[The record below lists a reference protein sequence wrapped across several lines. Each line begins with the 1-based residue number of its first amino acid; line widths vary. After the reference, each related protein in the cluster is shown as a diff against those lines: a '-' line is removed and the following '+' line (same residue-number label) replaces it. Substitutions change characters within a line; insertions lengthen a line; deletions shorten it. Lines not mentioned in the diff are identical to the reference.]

1 MPRILPRLR
10 KVILEG
16 SNSRMEISWP
26 RRKNSK
32 KSLYRPVPPRPT
44 FKAADY
50 KESILLTPRNP
61 VTNSRDYVRHKTI
74 PPRLRLKRRVVPSSP
89 TNDLPRE
96 MTKEERKWW
105 ADPYLR
111 MIGSPLRKC
120 TLTDRYLPSD
130 FLIRLAPMKIS
141 KALQDS
147 NSKLNKTTRMLVP
160 DGLEHPRF
168 KTRKSGKSGYVI
180 CWKDAVAQMLE
191 RKSYRQILPKVPVH
205 SLLIPQIEHLLRVR
219 ILQEFALLSERL
231 QSNPRTAYSPMVLRR
246 LTRKEWESMKTSGT
260 VAWPDAVAIIV
271 IPPVNRD
278 PLTKKRPEPSMYP
291 PPADVLADCASSS
304 KHPISILYPVQRD
317 VATPL
322 DISQLEVP
330 LYNGVPLFPNPGQ
343 RAALHQY
350 LTAILNSETRRPS
363 RSGELDGIGAD
374 DKPSHAFLLVS
385 NAETCKRADVAATA
399 MALWRFRMFYG
410 AGWEAENMD
419 HWVTKESKKR
429 RTA

>member
-10 KVILEG
+10 KVIIEG
-16 SNSRMEISWP
+16 KESRTDTLWP
-26 RRKNSK
+26 RRTNRK
-32 KSLYRPVPPRPT
+32 KSLYKPIPPRPT
-44 FKAADY
+44 FKVSDY
-50 KESILLTPRNP
+50 KESILLTPGNP

-74 PPRLRLKRRVVPSSP
+74 PPRLRLQRHVVPSSP
-89 TNDLPRE
+89 MNDLPRE

-168 KTRKSGKSGYVI
+168 KARKSGKAGYVL
-180 CWKDAVAQMLE
+180 CWKDAIAQMLE

-205 SLLIPQIEHLLRVR
+205 SLLISQTEHLLRVR

-246 LTRKEWESMKTSGT
+246 LTRTEWESVKASGT

-271 IPPVNRD
+271 LPPLNRD
-278 PLTKKRPEPSMYP
+278 PLTKKRPNPSMYP
-291 PPADVLADCASSS
+291 LPADILADCAGPS
-304 KHPISILYPVQRD
+304 KHPISTTYTVQGD
-317 VATPL
+317 GATPPNMPHV
-322 DISQLEVP
+322 EVP
-330 LYNGVPLFPNPGQ
+330 LYNGVPLLPNPGQ

-350 LTAILNSETRRPS
+350 LTSILHSETRRPS
-363 RSGELDGIGAD
+363 RSGELDGITAE

-385 NAETCKRADVAATA
+385 NAETSKRADVAAVA
-399 MALWRFRMFYG
+399 RALWRFRMFHG
-410 AGWEAENMD
+410 AGWEAGNMD